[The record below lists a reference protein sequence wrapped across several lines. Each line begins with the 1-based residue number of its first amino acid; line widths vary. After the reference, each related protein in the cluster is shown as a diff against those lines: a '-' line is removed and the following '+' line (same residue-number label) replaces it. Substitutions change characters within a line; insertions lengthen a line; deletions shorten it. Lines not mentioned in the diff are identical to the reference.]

1 MVLNRERHAAAWEV
15 GRDAFD
21 PQAVPPPLRGSPR
34 RRRPAIEAGGV
45 ARVRLDDVL
54 LRRGEPERREPARGL
69 APAAARVHDEIG
81 RDLFGHLALR
91 RRTHSGDVQ
100 PITSLRA
107 QGVDRGPLTQRDI
120 AVSPEALADDAL
132 DEGPARPEHL

>member
-1 MVLNRERHAAAWEV
+1 MRFR
-15 GRDAFD
+15 
-21 PQAVPPPLRGSPR
+21 
-34 RRRPAIEAGGV
+34 I
-45 ARVRLDDVL
+45 
-54 LRRGEPERREPARGL
+54 ARGL

-100 PITSLRA
+100 PIASLRA